1 MQTNNMSFQVS
12 VNSMEM
18 TPTPEFAYPVIEE
31 LGQEGI
37 WEVSDANILNSID
50 GLCSH
55 VQIML
60 ELMEEFADSD
70 SLNFPESLQV
80 KLLSNDKSTGDE
92 IELGSFDFDA
102 NLGKLLDSGGAKID
116 FMPGVFFEDDGQE
129 KVLLDVR
136 MCNLDYMFLDDE
148 IKDVIQIK
156 VQGLSNVSLGELGFA
171 NPVVNPGSPESKKIP
186 QPGVSFNISLKVG
199 QTPRKSEGNSDDVLD
214 AQII

>member
-1 MQTNNMSFQVS
+1 MMANNMQTNNMSFQVS

-70 SLNFPESLQV
+70 SLNFPDLLQV

-148 IKDVIQIK
+148 IRNGIQIK
-156 VQGLSNVSLGELGFA
+156 VQGLSNVNLGELGIV
-171 NPVVNPGSPESKKIP
+171 NPLPVNPGSPEYKKIP
-186 QPGVSFNISLKVG
+186 QPGVSFNISLKPAAAAAV
-199 QTPRKSEGNSDDVLD
+199 PL
-214 AQII
+214 IPI